1 MLYGCE
7 PCYPVNKTDREK
19 LEKSHKFACRIMSRD
34 FRRSTTYQSLLTT
47 LDLQPLW
54 QTVLTKRLILFH
66 SYILGLRHSPLNVPL
81 LAISDKRRSART
93 NHDLTVDIPF
103 GRHRFLKSAFVCTA
117 TAYNLLPNNIIHQ
130 HFNKFIKSVS
140 ETQLIQT
147 LITDLRL
154 SNSKIVQVI
163 DI

>member
-1 MLYGCE
+1 MC
-7 PCYPVNKTDREK
+7 
-19 LEKSHKFACRIMSRD
+19 RD
-34 FRRSTTYQSLLTT
+34 FRRTTTYQSLLTT

-66 SYILGLRHSPLNVPL
+66 SYVLGLRHSPLNIPL
-81 LAISDKRRSART
+81 LANSDKRRSVR
-93 NHDLTVDIPF
+93 NNQLTVDIPF
-103 GRHRFLKSAFVCTA
+103 GRHRFLKSAFVFTA

-140 ETQLIQT
+140 ETPLIQT